1 MSPMNALNDLP
12 PSSTVQGSS
21 KRCVVH
27 RTRGRRHGPITR
39 LMSPSDLGELLR
51 PFVFLDHFDTA
62 SADATRMG
70 LHPHSGIATVTWI
83 MEGDIS
89 YEDTT
94 GETGKVPQGG
104 LEWMQA
110 GGGVWH
116 GGGFGDSPRV
126 RGFQLW
132 VALPPELE
140 LGPAHSVYLK
150 PDQIQRDGPAAVL
163 LGRHGTAS
171 SRIAAPSP
179 INYLSVSLRAGERW
193 TYRPPT
199 RHTVGWAAVSLG
211 SLRSPE
217 ALQAGEL
224 AVFEESSEPIDFHAE
239 TDVEFVVG
247 SAVKHPHDLVL
258 GYYSVHTNAAA
269 LREGEARIQQIG
281 SRLRTE
287 GRLS

>member
-1 MSPMNALNDLP
+1 MMNTLSVSL
-12 PSSTVQGSS
+12 PSSAVKASS
-21 KRCVVH
+21 NRCVVH
-27 RTRGRRHGPITR
+27 RTRGRQHGPVTR

-62 SADATRMG
+62 GGSTGGFG
-70 LHPHSGIATVTWI
+70 LHPHSGIATVTWM
-83 MEGDIS
+83 MEGNIS

-116 GGGFGDSPRV
+116 GGGFGDSPRI

-140 LGPAHSVYLK
+140 LGPAQSIYLK

-163 LGRHGTAS
+163 LGRYGTAS
-171 SRIAAPSP
+171 SGIRAPSP
-179 INYLSVSLRAGERW
+179 INYLSVSLKAGERW
-193 TYRPPT
+193 TYRPPNQ
-199 RHTVGWAAVSLG
+199 HMVGWAAVSRG

-224 AVFEESSEPIDFHAE
+224 ALFEESSEPIAFHAE

-258 GYYSVHTNAAA
+258 GYYSVHTSAAA

-281 SRLRTE
+281 SRLRAG
-287 GRLS
+287 GRST